1 MSFSLLNKLK
11 HKRLEK
17 MLREKHQSD
26 HDSDLDQLVDNS
38 ENQHDIKKL
47 LMAYLELEKIVKSQ
61 NKTISDLTNR
71 VTFLESKMSTHSDNI
86 ILEESVSGPSSVKD
100 VSETWQREQNKL
112 NLALEVEAEV
122 HRDINGV
129 LQKPKQRPAEEISL
143 RRLKVTS
150 ERATSPEI
158 EILNEEDSS
167 GVFRHS
173 NKERKNIL
181 KKPRVLPRLKAVSQ
195 TDRKKKTFLV
205 YVGRAEPGTSIEVI
219 HSYLVEI
226 GIAKDDIADILKL
239 NSRNGHY
246 DSFCVSLNSAMA
258 EKIALETNNWPYG
271 ITIRKFH
278 RSVNVPTNSSE
289 KYSKFGH
296 TKQFYTSTHDRY
308 QTI

>member
-1 MSFSLLNKLK
+1 
-11 HKRLEK
+11 
-17 MLREKHQSD
+17 
-26 HDSDLDQLVDNS
+26 
-38 ENQHDIKKL
+38 
-47 LMAYLELEKIVKSQ
+47 
-61 NKTISDLTNR
+61 
-71 VTFLESKMSTHSDNI
+71 MSTHSDNI
-86 ILEESVSGPSSVKD
+86 ILEESVSGPSSVKY
-100 VSETWQREQNKL
+100 VSETRQREHNKL

-129 LQKPKQRPAEEISL
+129 QRAKLRSAEEISL

-150 ERATSPEI
+150 ERATYPEI

-219 HSYLVEI
+219 RSYLVEI

-278 RSVNVPTNSSE
+278 QKCQRA
-289 KYSKFGH
+289 Y
-296 TKQFYTSTHDRY
+296 QFL
-308 QTI
+308 